1 MDRPVMNRDE
11 VIKEPAVRTHVR
23 MPLDLGGTVVD
34 ADVWTFTGLVDGAE
48 HLAIGLGNHRPGSV
62 PLVRPHSEC
71 MTGDV
76 FGSTRCDCGPQLR
89 EALRTLHE
97 VGGYLIYLRQE
108 GRGIGLY
115 NKLDAYGVQDCG
127 LDTYAANSFL
137 GFGEDERRY
146 DVVGQMLQAL
156 GVTSVALLTNNPAKV
171 EQISDVG
178 IRVVGV
184 RNTGY
189 FMTPQNEGY
198 LYAKISRAGHWS
210 ADLAADEKLA

>member
-1 MDRPVMNRDE
+1 MNRPF
-11 VIKEPAVRTHVR
+11 VNRPAVEKAGIRTHVR
-23 MPLDLGGTVVD
+23 MPLELGGTVVD
-34 ADVWTFTGLVDGAE
+34 ADVWTFTGLIDGAE
-48 HLAIGLGNHRPGSV
+48 HLAIGLGNHRAATS

-71 MTGDV
+71 LTGDV
-76 FGSTRCDCGPQLR
+76 LGSTRCDCGPQLR
-89 EALRTLHE
+89 EALQILHE
-97 VGGYLIYLRQE
+97 VGGYLLYLRQE

-137 GFGEDERRY
+137 GFDEDERRY
-146 DVVGQMLQAL
+146 DAVGQMLRAL

-171 EQISDVG
+171 EQIAGSG
-178 IRVVGV
+178 MPVVAV

-189 FMTPQNEGY
+189 FMTPQNESY

-210 ADLAADEKLA
+210 GDPCSVEQLA

>member
-1 MDRPVMNRDE
+1 MDRPVVNRE
-11 VIKEPAVRTHVR
+11 VIEGPAVRTHVR
-23 MPLDLGGTVVD
+23 MPLDLGHTVVD
-34 ADVWTFTGLVDGAE
+34 ADVWTFTGLTDGAE
-48 HLAIGLGNHRPGSV
+48 HLAIGLGNYRSASV

-89 EALRTLHE
+89 EALRSLHE
-97 VGGYLIYLRQE
+97 VGGYLLYLRQE

-137 GFGEDERRY
+137 GFGEDDRSY
-146 DVVGQMLQAL
+146 DVVGQMLHAM
-156 GVTSVALLTNNPAKV
+156 GVRSVVLLTNNPAKV
-171 EQISDVG
+171 EQISDFG

-210 ADLAADEKLA
+210 PDLTADEKLA

>member
-1 MDRPVMNRDE
+1 
-11 VIKEPAVRTHVR
+11 
-23 MPLDLGGTVVD
+23 
-34 ADVWTFTGLVDGAE
+34 
-48 HLAIGLGNHRPGSV
+48 
-62 PLVRPHSEC
+62 

-115 NKLDAYGVQDCG
+115 NKLDAYAVQDRG

-137 GFGEDERRY
+137 GFGEDDRRY

-156 GVTSVALLTNNPAKV
+156 DVTSVALLTNNPAKV
-171 EQISDVG
+171 QQISDFG

-198 LYAKISRAGHWS
+198 LYAKMSRSGHWS
-210 ADLAADEKLA
+210 NDLTAREKLA

>member
-1 MDRPVMNRDE
+1 MDRPVVNRDVVE
-11 VIKEPAVRTHVR
+11 EPAVRTHIR

-34 ADVWTFTGLVDGAE
+34 ADVWTFTGLIDRAE
-48 HLAIGLGNHRPGSV
+48 HLAIGLGNYRSASA

-137 GFGEDERRY
+137 GFGEDDRRY
-146 DVVGQMLQAL
+146 DVAGQMLQAL
-156 GVTSVALLTNNPAKV
+156 GVTRVALLTNNPAKV
-171 EQISDVG
+171 EQISDYG

-210 ADLAADEKLA
+210 TDLTADEKLA